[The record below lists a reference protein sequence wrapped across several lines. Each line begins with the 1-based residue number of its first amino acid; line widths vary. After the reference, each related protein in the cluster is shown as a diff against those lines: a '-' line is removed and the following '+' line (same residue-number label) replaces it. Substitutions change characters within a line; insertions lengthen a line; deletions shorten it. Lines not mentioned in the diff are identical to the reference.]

1 MRTVLFGLDGATFTV
16 LDHLMQKGIMPNLK
30 RFCEE
35 GTRSELLSTPL
46 PITPQA
52 WTTLATGRSMGHHGI
67 HDFIRGEVGP
77 QGMYFRINDS
87 RDIDCET
94 LWHYVSRRGRRVTVL
109 NYYGVTPPEPINGHS
124 MPGFVP
130 GRHLRRSSYPS
141 DLFSRLQQVEEF
153 DVNVLGM
160 DLDIEKKS
168 LQAMDEDQWLEW
180 INHHIK
186 RERAWFGV
194 MEHLM
199 RHEPS
204 DLTAIVFDGV
214 DKIQHLAYAFLDP
227 ALLPKDP
234 TPWEKEVQSRCEAYF
249 AQIDEFLGRTVELA
263 GKKWGRV
270 FIASDH
276 GFTGTHE
283 IVYINKWLHDQ
294 GLLVWKESAHDENES
309 IIVDRMKN
317 HASLIDW
324 QQTRAYAFMP
334 SCNGIFI
341 QNVAPEEY
349 ESFREDLIQRLY
361 QIKGPD
367 GGQVVV
373 EVKRREDWFAGPH
386 MERVPD
392 LTLTLRDHGF
402 ISILNAPEV
411 VIPRT
416 RPAGT
421 HHPHGI
427 LIGRGPGIV
436 PGARA
441 ELQNIIDVTPLLVH
455 SLGLEIPADYEGS
468 FPESFYEPEYL
479 QSDPPRLAE
488 PETEIR
494 CKEAEPATAA
504 VGAASSD
511 DYEMDAEDEQAV
523 LERLKSLG
531 YIE

>member
-1 MRTVLFGLDGATFTV
+1 MRTVLFGLDGATYTV
-16 LDHLMQKGIMPNLK
+16 LDHLMRKGIMPNLK

-35 GTRSELLSTPL
+35 GTRSELMSTPL

-52 WTTLATGRSMGHHGI
+52 WTTLATGRSMGNHGI
-67 HDFIRGEVGP
+67 HDFIRGEVGS

-94 LWHYVSRRGRRVTVL
+94 VWHYASRCHRRVTVL
-109 NYYGVTPPEPINGHS
+109 NYYGVAPPEPILGHS
-124 MPGFVP
+124 MPGFVS

-141 DLFSRLQQVEEF
+141 DLFARLQEVEEF
-153 DVNVLGM
+153 DVGVLGM
-160 DLDIEKKS
+160 NLDIEKKS

-186 RERAWFGV
+186 RERVWFGV

-199 RHEPS
+199 INEPS

-227 ALLPKDP
+227 DLLPKQP
-234 TPWEKEVQSRCEAYF
+234 TAWEKEVQDRCEAYF
-249 AQIDEFLGRTVELA
+249 KQIDDFLGRTIELL
-263 GKKWGRV
+263 GKWGRV

-283 IVYINKWLHDQ
+283 IVYINKWLHDE
-294 GLLVWKESAHDENES
+294 GLLVWQESAQDENES

-317 HASLIDW
+317 HANLIDW
-324 QQTRAYAFMP
+324 ENTTAYAFMP

-341 QNVAPEEY
+341 QNVPQAEY
-349 ESFREDLIQRLY
+349 LGFRDKLIERLY
-361 QIKGPD
+361 NIKAPD
-367 GGQVVV
+367 GGNVVV
-373 EVKRREDWFAGPH
+373 DIKCREEWFPGPH
-386 MERVPD
+386 MNRVPD

-402 ISILNAPEV
+402 ISILNSRNV
-411 VIPRT
+411 VVPRT

-427 LIGRGPGIV
+427 LLGRGPGI
-436 PGARA
+436 PQGAEV

-455 SLGLEIPADYEGS
+455 SLGLEIPAEYEGT
-468 FPESFYEPEYL
+468 FPDSFYEPEYL
-479 QSDPPRLAE
+479 SSDPPRLAE
-488 PETEIR
+488 PVESALRE
-494 CKEAEPATAA
+494 
-504 VGAASSD
+504 VSASSSATD
-511 DYEMDAEDEQAV
+511 PSYEMDAEDEQAV